1 MTKSKLTGR
10 GAGSQMAN
18 RFEKERVEP
27 FFEDL
32 DMSDIDNPVRT
43 KYFEI
48 HPKTIVNQVPSK
60 DVPADYSINPYQG
73 CEHGCSYC
81 YARPT
86 HEYWGYGP
94 ALDFEQNILVKK
106 TADELLK
113 NHFDRKTWRPSAIML
128 SGNTDCYQPIER
140 KLGIT
145 RSLLKVFAAYRN
157 PVGII
162 TKNSLILRDLDILAD
177 LHRDNL
183 VHVNISL
190 NTLNDGTRRRLEP
203 RAASVQQRLR
213 TIKEL
218 SQAGIPVNV
227 LFAPV
232 VPGLTDHEILPLAE
246 AVAGLGAKSIGHIIL
261 RLNGP
266 VEMIFSE
273 WLENNYPDRAN
284 KILNAVKDC
293 HGGSVSD
300 SRTTVRMKGVGER
313 AKAIGDSM
321 KLAQKRFFPNSE
333 PAKFNLKAFK
343 RPLPGQLDLF

>member
-1 MTKSKLTGR
+1 
-10 GAGSQMAN
+10 MAN
-18 RFEKERVEP
+18 RFQAERVEP
-27 FFEDL
+27 FFEDT
-32 DMSDIDNPVRT
+32 DYSDVENPKKT
-43 KYFEI
+43 KYFEVF
-48 HPKTIVNQVPSK
+48 PKTLVNQVPSP

-106 TADELLK
+106 NADELLK
-113 NHFDRKTWRPSAIML
+113 QHFDRKTWRPSAIML

-162 TKNSLILRDLDILAD
+162 TKNSLILRDLDILTD
-177 LHRDNL
+177 LHQDDL

-190 NTLNDGTRRRLEP
+190 NTLNDETRRRLEP

-227 LFAPV
+227 LFAPI

-266 VEMIFSE
+266 VETIFSE
-273 WLENNYPDRAN
+273 WLDNHYPDRSS

-293 HGGSVSD
+293 HGGTVSD
-300 SRTTVRMKGVGER
+300 SRPTIRMKGVGER
-313 AKAIGDSM
+313 AQAILDTMDIS
-321 KLAQKRFFPNSE
+321 KKRFFQNSE
-333 PAKFNLKAFK
+333 PTKFNLKAFK
-343 RPLPGQLDLF
+343 RPGHGQLDLF